1 MHNRTKAVA
10 IPSDVKKAVEKRDN
24 YMCIFCKETRNVH
37 GEAHIIARSQGGLG
51 IEKNLVT
58 VCRKC
63 HDLMDNSQARS
74 LYVEKAKEYMKSIY
88 PDWNEH
94 DLVYNKW
101 DRLKYN

>member
-1 MHNRTKAVA
+1 
-10 IPSDVKKAVEKRDN
+10 
-24 YMCIFCKETRNVH
+24 
-37 GEAHIIARSQGGLG
+37 
-51 IEKNLVT
+51 
-58 VCRKC
+58 
-63 HDLMDNSQARS
+63 MDNSQARS